1 MLKIGIGINKLNKP
15 NEHYKHN
22 KKIMIE
28 LTGQIERVT
37 YTSEETGYT
46 IAKLK
51 VQGQW
56 DLVTIVGNILSPT
69 PGEILTLKG
78 EWVRHTKYG
87 EQFKV
92 QSYQTSVPATVYG
105 IRKYLGSG
113 LIKGLGPKMAER
125 IVKKFGKLTL
135 DVIEHQTQ
143 RLQEIEGIGK
153 KRIALIQQAWKDQKK
168 NREVMLFLQSH
179 GVSTGYA
186 TKIYKTYRNRSIT
199 IVQQNP
205 YRLCMDISG
214 IGFII
219 ADRIA
224 QQIGVS
230 KDSELRAEAG
240 IIYVLSN
247 LSDDGHVF
255 YPYALLLEACQ
266 QVLDIDSDIIHAAL
280 GRLYKAGRIVIE
292 DLNEDP
298 EDFEPNHKAVYLK
311 KHHVCEA
318 GIANR
323 IKMILQVP
331 QGAAPI
337 DVPKEMNRVQK
348 QLAIQPADNQV
359 EAIKTAMRNKVSI
372 ITGGPGTGKTTIIHA
387 ILKILQRHRLRVMLA
402 APTGRAAK
410 RMQEATGHEA
420 KTIHRLLDFSM
431 HKGGFQKNETA
442 PLNCNALIIDE
453 ASMID
458 TYLMFH
464 LLKAVPSTAFVILVG
479 DVNQLPSVGPG
490 QVLRD
495 MINCGQIPVII
506 LTEIYRQAKTSA
518 IITNAHR
525 INQGEFPIIDSRA
538 QKDAKTDFYFIE
550 QEDPERVLNTILE
563 LVANRIPKRFGFEA
577 IDDIQVLT
585 PMHKGLVGAENLN
598 STLQEALNPGNQI
611 ITRGNLN
618 FKPNDKVMQ
627 IKNNYD
633 KLVFNGDIG
642 RIQSINTEDKT
653 VLISFDHR
661 NILYDFADLNEIVL
675 AYAISVHKSQGS
687 EYSAVVIPILTQHYI
702 LLQRNLI
709 YTAVTRGKH
718 LVVVVGTRKAL
729 HIGINN
735 SKTKKRY
742 TYLQQRLRS
751 I

>member
-1 MLKIGIGINKLNKP
+1 
-15 NEHYKHN
+15 
-22 KKIMIE
+22 MIE
-28 LTGQIERVT
+28 LTGQIERIT
-37 YTSEETGYT
+37 YASEETGYT

-56 DLVTIVGNILSPT
+56 DLVTVVGNILSPT

-78 EWVRHTKYG
+78 EWVHHIKYG
-87 EQFKV
+87 DQFKV
-92 QSYQTSVPATVYG
+92 QSYQTAVPATVYG

-125 IVKKFGKLTL
+125 IVKKFGKKTL

-143 RLQEIEGIGK
+143 RLQEIEGIGQ
-153 KRIALIQQAWKDQKK
+153 KRIALVQQAWKDQKK
-168 NREVMLFLQSH
+168 IREVMLFLQSH
-179 GVSTGYA
+179 GVSIGYA
-186 TKIYKTYRNRSIT
+186 TKIYLTYRNRSIA

-224 QQIGVS
+224 QQIGFS

-240 IIYVLSN
+240 VIYVLTN
-247 LSDDGHVF
+247 LSDDGHIF
-255 YPYALLLEACQ
+255 YPYALLLESCK
-266 QVLDIDSDIIHAAL
+266 QVLDIDNDIIHTAL
-280 GRLYKAGRIVIE
+280 GRLFEAGRIVIE
-292 DLNEDP
+292 DLNENPDN
-298 EDFEPNHKAVYLK
+298 FEPNQKAVYLK
-311 KHHVCEA
+311 KHHICET
-318 GIANR
+318 GIAIR
-323 IKMILQVP
+323 INMILQVR
-331 QGAAPI
+331 QGATSI

-348 QLAIQPADNQV
+348 QLAIKPTVNQV
-359 EAIKTAMRNKVSI
+359 EAIKTAIQNKVSI

-410 RMQEATGHEA
+410 RMQEAAGHPA
-420 KTIHRLLDFSM
+420 MTIHRLLDFSM
-431 HKGGFQKNETA
+431 QKGGFQKNETA
-442 PLNCNALIIDE
+442 PLNCDALIIDE

-464 LLKAVPSTAFVILVG
+464 LLKAVPLPAFVVLVG

-490 QVLRD
+490 HVLGD
-495 MINCGQIPVII
+495 MINSGKIPVVS
-506 LTEIYRQAKTSA
+506 LTEIFRQAKTSA

-525 INQGEFPIIDSRA
+525 INRGEFPIIDPPA
-538 QKDAKTDFYFIE
+538 QDAKTDFYFIE

-563 LVANRIPKRFGFEA
+563 LVTNRIPRRFGFES
-577 IDDIQVLT
+577 IDEIQVLT

-598 STLQEALNPGNQI
+598 SALQSALNPGNEI
-611 ITRGNLN
+611 ITRGILN
-618 FKPNDKVMQ
+618 YKINDKVMQ

-642 RIQSINTEDKT
+642 RIRSINPDDKA
-653 VLISFDHR
+653 VQISFDHR
-661 NILYDFADLNEIVL
+661 NIQYDYADLNEIVL

-687 EYSAVVIPILTQHYI
+687 EYPAVVIPVLTQHYI

-718 LVVVVGTRKAL
+718 LVVVVGTKKAL

-742 TYLQQRLRS
+742 TYLQQRLENS
-751 I
+751 

>member
-1 MLKIGIGINKLNKP
+1 
-15 NEHYKHN
+15 
-22 KKIMIE
+22 MIE

-51 VQGQW
+51 VQGHW

-78 EWVRHTKYG
+78 EWVRHARYG
-87 EQFKV
+87 DQFKV
-92 QSYQTSVPATVYG
+92 QSYQTAVPATVYG

-113 LIKGLGPKMAER
+113 LISGLGPKIADR
-125 IVKKFGKLTL
+125 IVKKFGIKTL
-135 DVIEHQTQ
+135 DVIAHQTH
-143 RLQEIEGIGK
+143 RLQEVEGIGA

-168 NREVMLFLQSH
+168 IREVMLFLQSH

-186 TKIYKTYRNRSIT
+186 TKIYKTYRNRSIA

-205 YRLCMDISG
+205 YRLCMDIIG
-214 IGFII
+214 IGFKI

-224 QQIGVS
+224 QQIGFS

-247 LSDDGHVF
+247 LSDEGHIF
-255 YPYALLLEACQ
+255 YPYVLLLETCKQ
-266 QVLDIDSDIIHAAL
+266 ILDIEIEIIQTAL
-280 GRLYKAGRIVIE
+280 GRLFQAGRIVIE
-292 DLNEDP
+292 DLNEDSQ
-298 EDFEPNHKAVYLK
+298 DFEANHKAVYLK
-311 KHHVCEA
+311 KHHICET
-318 GIANR
+318 GIAKR
-323 IKMILQVP
+323 VHMLLQVP
-331 QGAAPI
+331 HRVAPF
-337 DVPKEMNRVQK
+337 DVSKKMIRVQK

-359 EAIKTAMRNKVSI
+359 EAIKTAMQNKVSI

-387 ILKILQRHRLRVMLA
+387 ILKIMQGHRMRVMLA

-431 HKGGFQKNETA
+431 QKGGFQKNETA
-442 PLNCNALIIDE
+442 PLNCDALIIDE

-458 TYLMFH
+458 TYLMYH
-464 LLKAVPSTAFVILVG
+464 LLNAVPLPASLILVG

-495 MINCGQIPVII
+495 MIKSDQVPVVS
-506 LTEIYRQAKTSA
+506 LTEIFRQAKTSA

-525 INQGEFPIIDSRA
+525 INQGEFPIIDPIA

-550 QEDPERVLNTILE
+550 KEDPEQVLNTILE
-563 LVANRIPKRFGFEA
+563 LVANRIPRRFGFKA

-585 PMHKGLVGAENLN
+585 PMHKGLVGAESLN
-598 STLQEALNPGNQI
+598 GALQKALNPSKQS

-642 RIQSINTEDKT
+642 RIQSINTAEKT
-653 VLISFDHR
+653 ILISFDHR
-661 NILYDFADLNEIVL
+661 NIQYDFADLNEIIL

-687 EYSAVVIPILTQHYI
+687 EYPAVVIPVLTQHYI

-709 YTAVTRGKH
+709 YTAVTRGKQ
-718 LVVVVGTRKAL
+718 LVVVVGTPKAL

-742 TYLQQRLRS
+742 TFLQQRLRNM
-751 I
+751 

>member
-1 MLKIGIGINKLNKP
+1 ML
-15 NEHYKHN
+15 
-22 KKIMIE
+22 E
-28 LTGQIERVT
+28 LSGQIERVT

-56 DLVTIVGNILSPT
+56 DLVTIVGNILSPA
-69 PGEILTLKG
+69 PGEVLRLKG
-78 EWVRHTKYG
+78 EWVRHAKYG

-92 QSYQTSVPATVYG
+92 ESYQTAAPATVYG

-125 IVKKFGKLTL
+125 IVKKFGEKTL
-135 DVIEHQTQ
+135 DVIAHQTQ
-143 RLQEIEGIGK
+143 RLLEIEGIGK

-168 NREVMLFLQSH
+168 IREVMLFLQSN

-186 TKIYKTYRNRSIT
+186 TKIYQTYRNRSIAM
-199 IVQQNP
+199 VQQNP
-205 YRLCMDISG
+205 FRLCMDISG
-214 IGFII
+214 IGFKI

-224 QQIGVS
+224 RQIGFS
-230 KDSELRAEAG
+230 KNSELRAEAG

-247 LSDDGHVF
+247 LSDEGHVF
-255 YPYALLLEACQ
+255 YPHDLLLEASQ
-266 QVLDIDSDIIHAAL
+266 QVLDIDADIIHTAV
-280 GRLYKAGRIVIE
+280 GRLFQAGRIVIE
-292 DLNEDP
+292 DISDDP
-298 EDFEPNHKAVYLK
+298 ENGAPNRKAVYLK
-311 KHHVCEA
+311 KHHVCET

-323 IKMILQVP
+323 INMILQVP
-331 QGAAPI
+331 LGTPPI
-337 DVPKEMNRVQK
+337 HVPKEIKRVQK

-359 EAIKTAMRNKVSI
+359 VAIRTALQSKVSI

-387 ILKILQRHRLRVMLA
+387 ILKILQRHRSRVMLA

-420 KTIHRLLDFSM
+420 RTIHRLLDFSM
-431 HKGGFQKNETA
+431 QKGGFKKNETA
-442 PLNCNALIIDE
+442 PLNCDALILDE

-458 TYLMFH
+458 SYLMFH
-464 LLKAVPSTAFVILVG
+464 LLKAVPLPALVILVG
-479 DVNQLPSVGPG
+479 DVNQLPSVGAG

-495 MINCGQIPVII
+495 MIKSGRIPVVS
-506 LTEIYRQAKTSA
+506 LTEIFRQAKSSA

-525 INQGEFPIIDSRA
+525 INQGEFPIIDPPA
-538 QKDAKTDFYFIE
+538 QKEAKTDFYFIE
-550 QEDPERVLNTILE
+550 QADPERVLNTIIE
-563 LVANRIPKRFGFEA
+563 LVANRIPRRFGFRA

-598 STLQEALNPGNQI
+598 AALQKNLNPGDEI
-611 ITRGNLN
+611 ITRGNFN

-642 RIQSINTEDKT
+642 RIQNIDPEDKT
-653 VLISFDHR
+653 VLISFDR
-661 NILYDFADLNEIVL
+661 RKIRYDFSDLNEIVL

-687 EYSAVVIPILTQHYI
+687 EYPAVVIPVLTQHYI

-718 LVVVVGTRKAL
+718 LVVVVGTKKAM

-742 TYLQQRLRS
+742 TYLQQRLKA
-751 I
+751 

>member
-1 MLKIGIGINKLNKP
+1 
-15 NEHYKHN
+15 
-22 KKIMIE
+22 MIE
-28 LTGQIERVT
+28 LTGQIERIT

-78 EWVRHTKYG
+78 EWVRHAKYG

-92 QSYQTSVPATVYG
+92 QSYQTAVPATVYG

-125 IVKKFGKLTL
+125 IVKKFGKRTL

-153 KRIALIQQAWKDQKK
+153 KRIALIQQAWQDQKK
-168 NREVMLFLQSH
+168 IREVMLFLQSH

-186 TKIYKTYRNRSIT
+186 TKIYQTYRNRSIA

-205 YRLCMDISG
+205 FRLCMDISG
-214 IGFII
+214 IGFKI

-224 QQIGVS
+224 QQIGFA
-230 KDSELRAEAG
+230 KNSELRAEAG
-240 IIYVLSN
+240 IIYVLTN
-247 LSDDGHVF
+247 LSDEGHIF
-255 YPYALLLEACQ
+255 YPYTLLIEACQ
-266 QVLDIDSDIIHAAL
+266 QVLDIDIEIIQTAL
-280 GRLYKAGRIVIE
+280 GKLFQAGRIVVE
-292 DLNEDP
+292 DLNEHPDY
-298 EDFEPNHKAVYLK
+298 FEPNHKAVYLK
-311 KHHVCEA
+311 KHHICET
-318 GIANR
+318 GIVNR
-323 IKMILQVP
+323 IQMILQVP
-331 QGAAPI
+331 QGTKPI
-337 DVPKEMNRVQK
+337 DVAKEIKRVQK

-359 EAIKTAMRNKVSI
+359 VAIKTALQSKVSI
-372 ITGGPGTGKTTIIHA
+372 ITGGPGTGKTTIIQA
-387 ILKILQRHRLRVMLA
+387 ILKIMQRHRLRVMLA

-431 HKGGFQKNETA
+431 QNGGFQKNETA
-442 PLNCNALIIDE
+442 PLNCDALIIDE

-464 LLKAVPSTAFVILVG
+464 LLKAVPLPAIVILVG

-495 MINCGQIPVII
+495 IINSGQIPVVS
-506 LTEIYRQAKTSA
+506 LAEIFRQAKTSA

-525 INQGEFPIIDSRA
+525 INQGEFPIIDPTA

-550 QEDPERVLNTILE
+550 QEDPERVLGTILE
-563 LVANRIPKRFGFEA
+563 LVSNRIPRRFGFEA
-577 IDDIQVLT
+577 INEIQVLT
-585 PMHKGLVGAENLN
+585 PMHKGVVGAENLN
-598 STLQEALNPGNQI
+598 VALQKTLNPGDKI

-642 RIQSINTEDKT
+642 RIQSINSEDKT
-653 VLISFDHR
+653 VSISFDHR
-661 NILYDFADLNEIVL
+661 KIQYDFADLNEIVL

-687 EYSAVVIPILTQHYI
+687 EYPAVVIPVLTQHYI

-709 YTAVTRGKH
+709 YTAVTRGKY
-718 LVVVVGTRKAL
+718 LVVVVGTKKAL

-742 TYLQQRLRS
+742 TYLQQRLKA

>member
-1 MLKIGIGINKLNKP
+1 
-15 NEHYKHN
+15 
-22 KKIMIE
+22 MIE
-28 LTGQIERVT
+28 LTGQLERVT

-56 DLVTIVGNILSPT
+56 DLVTIVGNILSPM

-78 EWVRHTKYG
+78 EWVRHAKYG

-92 QSYQTSVPATVYG
+92 QSYHTAVPATVYG

-125 IVKKFGKLTL
+125 IVKKFGKKTL

-153 KRIALIQQAWKDQKK
+153 KRIALVQQAWKDQKK
-168 NREVMLFLQSH
+168 IREVMLFLQSH

-186 TKIYKTYRNRSIT
+186 TKIYQTYRNRSIA

-205 YRLCMDISG
+205 YRLCMDITG
-214 IGFII
+214 IGFKI

-224 QQIGVS
+224 QQIGFS

-255 YPYALLLEACQ
+255 YPYALLIEACQ
-266 QVLDIDSDIIHAAL
+266 QVLEIDTDIIDTAM
-280 GRLYKAGRIVIE
+280 GRLFQASRIIIE
-292 DLNEDP
+292 DLNDDP
-298 EDFEPNHKAVYLK
+298 EDFEPNNKAVYLK
-311 KHHVCEA
+311 KHHICET

-331 QGAAPI
+331 QAAKSI
-337 DVPKEMNRVQK
+337 DVAQEMKKLQK
-348 QLAIQPADNQV
+348 RLAIQPSDNQV
-359 EAIKTAMRNKVSI
+359 DAIKIALQSKVSI

-387 ILKILQRHRLRVMLA
+387 ILKILQGHRLRVMLA

-431 HKGGFQKNETA
+431 QQGGFQKNETA
-442 PLNCNALIIDE
+442 PLNCDALIIDE

-464 LLKAVPSTAFVILVG
+464 LLKAVPLQAFVIFVG

-490 QVLRD
+490 QVLKD
-495 MINCGQIPVII
+495 MIHSNQIPIVS
-506 LTEIYRQAKTSA
+506 LTKIFRQAKTSA

-525 INQGEFPIIDSRA
+525 INQGEFPIIDPLA
-538 QKDAKTDFYFIE
+538 QKEAKTDFYFIE
-550 QEDPERVLNTILE
+550 QEDPERVLSTILE
-563 LVANRIPKRFGFEA
+563 LVANRIPRRFGFEA
-577 IDDIQVLT
+577 IDEIQVLT

-598 STLQEALNPGNQI
+598 SALQKALNPGKDI

-642 RIQSINTEDKT
+642 RIQSINSEDKT
-653 VLISFDHR
+653 IQIKFDHR
-661 NILYDFADLNEIVL
+661 RILYHLSEFNEIVL

-687 EYSAVVIPILTQHYI
+687 EYPAVVIPVTTQHYI

-718 LVVVVGTRKAL
+718 LVVVVGTKKAL

-742 TYLQQRLRS
+742 TNLQQRLRNM
-751 I
+751 